1 MHIHLRFALIAV
13 FALLAGCSKLAGLGE
28 FHVEEQPQAAGSIR
42 ELQCATHSDCSSHP
56 ELARAGADYCSRKTH
71 RCVSLTSQDCM
82 TVTGTPL
89 NPNAVLIGSLFAT
102 TGDQAAAN
110 IARERSA
117 ILAISEF
124 NAVGGLLPLTGSDP
138 SRPLAMLSCDASKD
152 PVRAAEHLVKDLEVP
167 AIVGP
172 NNSQNT
178 LDVAM
183 KVTIPG
189 GTVTLSPQAVAGSIA
204 DLLDGDLT
212 WQMVPS
218 DAQRGPLLIHELETM
233 QRDLRQ
239 ARGRDLKLS
248 IIVRDDALGRG
259 TRASLTGLSW
269 NGEPIADAINLGS
282 SAKIETYD
290 STQSDQTKLVAAH
303 LAFAPDLV
311 VLVGSGDAVN
321 EIMAPLELSW
331 GSGVRPEYV
340 LIDSAKVPDL
350 LALVEQRPD
359 LAERV
364 RGTGTTPSKQ
374 SRAIDQN
381 FLINYSTRYPDF
393 DEATSA
399 GVGASYDA
407 TYAIAYAIVAA
418 QGDLNGHSIANGL
431 RRLSSG
437 ELVELGPTHILRALA
452 KLASGESV
460 TAVGTY
466 SALAWDDR
474 GAISAGTVEIWC
486 VELVGGKPA
495 FVSSGLMASIPSQ
508 MLEGDNT
515 VCPVHRG
522 AVIDNKPSAAR
533 DAGVPSSSL
542 DAGVPDAPV
551 GGADSK
557 TPNTG
562 KPPTRDA
569 GAPDSGSSPP
579 TEEGEGGPRAVP
591 CGVIECDR
599 TRGLYCC
606 ISALRR
612 NEMVTDDFSCEAQP
626 RECAL
631 ALRCTSDRE
640 CGSGAICCSD
650 GHHESYCRAA
660 TTCAEQEVHFA
671 CDRPSD
677 CKGGTTCCAH
687 GNSVDGVFSTE
698 CSTRCA
704 PDNTGNTALVCDA
717 QSQCGGGGGGCMRSI
732 SFPTLAMCR

>member
-1 MHIHLRFALIAV
+1 MKLKLIFV
-13 FALLAGCSKLAGLGE
+13 CALLAGCSKLAGLGE
-28 FHVEEQPQAAGSIR
+28 FQVEEQPQAATGSS
-42 ELQCATHSDCSSHP
+42 ELQCATHTDCSSNAQ
-56 ELARAGADYCSRKTH
+56 LARVGADYCSRTTH

-82 TVTGTPL
+82 TVTGTPYD
-89 NPNAVLIGSLFAT
+89 PNAILIGSLFAT

-117 ILAISEF
+117 ILAISEL
-124 NAVGGLLPLTGSDP
+124 NAVGGLLPLTGSDL

-152 PVRAAEHLVKDLEVP
+152 PVRAAEHLVKELEVP

-233 QRDLRQ
+233 QRDLRR

-269 NGEPIADAINLGS
+269 NGEPIADAINLGA

-290 STQSDQTKLVAAH
+290 DAQSEQTKLVAAH
-303 LAFAPDLV
+303 LAFAPDLI

-321 EIMAPLELSW
+321 EIMAPLEQRW
-331 GSGVRPEYV
+331 ASGVRPEYV

-359 LAERV
+359 LAARV
-364 RGTGTTPSKQ
+364 RGTGTTPSKE
-374 SRAIDQN
+374 SIAIDQN
-381 FLINYSTRYPDF
+381 FLINYTTRYPDF
-393 DEATSA
+393 DEASSA

-418 QGDLNGHSIANGL
+418 QGDVTGHSIANGL

-437 ELVELGPTHILRALA
+437 ELVELGPTHILRALG
-452 KLASGESV
+452 KLSNGESI

-486 VELVGGKPA
+486 VELVGGKPV
-495 FVSSGLMASIPSQ
+495 FVSSGLTASIPSQ
-508 MLEGDNT
+508 VLEGDNT
-515 VCPVHRG
+515 VCPVQRG
-522 AVIDNKPSAAR
+522 AATDNMTSAAR
-533 DAGVPSSSL
+533 DAGVPPSSL
-542 DAGVPDAPV
+542 DAGVPNAPA
-551 GGADSK
+551 GGAGPEA
-557 TPNTG
+557 PNTG
-562 KPPTRDA
+562 KPPVRDA
-569 GAPDSGSSPP
+569 GMPDAGSSPP
-579 TEEGEGGPRAVP
+579 TEEAEGGPRAVP

-640 CGSGAICCSD
+640 CGNGAICCSD

-660 TTCAEQEVHFA
+660 TSCAEQEVHFA

-677 CKGGTTCCAH
+677 CEGGSVCCAH
-687 GNSVDGVFSTE
+687 GNSLDGVFSTE
-698 CSTRCA
+698 CSARCT
-704 PDNTGNTALVCDA
+704 PDSTGNTALVCNA
-717 QSQCGGGGGGCMRSI
+717 QSQCGGTGGCMRSI

>member
-1 MHIHLRFALIAV
+1 MKSKTRSVWFAV
-13 FALLAGCSKLAGLGE
+13 CALLAGCAKLAGLSD
-28 FHVEEQPQAAGSIR
+28 FQLEQEKANAATL
-42 ELQCATHSDCSSHP
+42 EAECARHSDC
-56 ELARAGADYCSRKTH
+56 AGRIGAEYCSRTSH
-71 RCVSLTSQDCM
+71 RCVGLTSVDCM
-82 TVTGTPL
+82 TVTGTPYD
-89 NPNAVLIGSLFAT
+89 PDAVLIGSMFAT

-110 IARERSA
+110 LARERSA
-117 ILAISEF
+117 ILAITEL
-124 NAVGGLLPLTGSDP
+124 NAVGGLLPRAGSDR

-189 GTVTLSPQAVAGSIA
+189 GTLTLSPQAVAGSIA

-233 QRDLRQ
+233 QRDLRE

-259 TRASLTGLSW
+259 TRASLTGLKW
-269 NGEPIADAINLGS
+269 NGEPIADAINLGV
-282 SAKIETYD
+282 SAQIDTYD
-290 STQSDQTKLVAAH
+290 SGLTVQSELVAAH
-303 LAFAPDLV
+303 SSFEPDV
-311 VLVGSGDAVN
+311 IVLVGSGDAVN
-321 EIMAPLELSW
+321 EIMAPLEMRW
-331 GSGVRPEYV
+331 GSAPRPQYV

-359 LAERV
+359 LAPRV
-364 RGTGTTPSKQ
+364 RGTGTTPSTRSIPINQ
-374 SRAIDQN
+374 D
-381 FLINYSTRYPDF
+381 FLINYTTRYPDF

-407 TYAIAYAIVAA
+407 TYAIAFGIVAA
-418 QGDLNGHSIANGL
+418 QGELNGHSIANGL

-437 ELVELGPTHILRALA
+437 EEIELGPTHILRALG
-452 KLASGESV
+452 KLARGESI

-486 VELVGGKPA
+486 VDLVDGKPV
-495 FVSSGLMASIPSQ
+495 FTSSGLTSNIPSQ
-508 MLEGDNT
+508 MLIGENR
-515 VCPVHRG
+515 VCPVLRG
-522 AVIDNKPSAAR
+522 TPTQTANAPSR
-533 DAGVPSSSL
+533 DAGVPSAL
-542 DAGVPDAPV
+542 DAGAADAPEPSTEK
-551 GGADSK
+551 A
-557 TPNTG
+557 
-562 KPPTRDA
+562 PPPSDA
-569 GAPDSGSSPP
+569 GVAQEAPD
-579 TEEGEGGPRAVP
+579 GGISEPMTGAPRPVP

-606 ISALRR
+606 ISELRR
-612 NEMVTDDFSCEAQP
+612 YEMTTGDFSCEAGP

-640 CGSGAICCSD
+640 CGNGAICCSD

-660 TTCAEQEVHFA
+660 NSCADQELRLE
-671 CDRPSD
+671 CDRPAD
-677 CKGGTTCCAH
+677 CAGGEVCCAR
-687 GNSVDGVFSTE
+687 GNSIDGVFSTE
-698 CSTRCA
+698 CSARCDPSGPESA
-704 PDNTGNTALVCDA
+704 ARVCIA
-717 QSQCGGGGGGCMRSI
+717 QSQCSGGSGCVRSV

>member
-1 MHIHLRFALIAV
+1 MNLKLRFALIALCV
-13 FALLAGCSKLAGLGE
+13 LLADCSKLAGLGGYQ
-28 FHVEEQPQAAGSIR
+28 VEEQPQAAASG
-42 ELQCATHSDCSSHP
+42 ELPCATHTDCSSHP
-56 ELARAGADYCSRKTH
+56 ELAHARTDYCSRTTH
-71 RCVSLTSQDCM
+71 RCVSLTSLDCM
-82 TVTGTPL
+82 TVTGTPY

-117 ILAISEF
+117 ILAVSEF
-124 NAVGGLLPLTGSDP
+124 NAVGGLLPLRGSDP

-189 GTVTLSPQAVAGSIA
+189 GTVTLSPQAVVASIA

-233 QRDLRQ
+233 QRDLRR

-248 IIVRDDALGRG
+248 IIARDDALGRG
-259 TRASLTGLSW
+259 TRASLTGLRW
-269 NGEPIADAINLGS
+269 NGEPVADAINLGS
-282 SAKIETYD
+282 SAKIDTYD
-290 STQSDQTKLVAAH
+290 SGQSDQTRLVAAH
-303 LAFAPDLV
+303 LDFAPDLI

-321 EIMAPLELSW
+321 EIMAPLEQRW
-331 GSGVRPEYV
+331 GSSARPEYV

-374 SRAIDQN
+374 SISINQN
-381 FLINYSTRYPDF
+381 FLINYHTRFPDL

-407 TYAIAYAIVAA
+407 TYAIAFAIVAA
-418 QGDLNGHSIANGL
+418 QGDLSGNSIANGL

-437 ELVELGPTHILRALA
+437 ELIQLGPTHILRALG
-452 KLASGESV
+452 KLSRGESIN
-460 TAVGTY
+460 AVGTY

-486 VELVGGKPA
+486 VELVDGNPT
-495 FVSSGLMASIPSQ
+495 FVSSGLTANIPSQ
-508 MLEGDNT
+508 MFEGENT
-515 VCPVHRG
+515 VCPVQPG
-522 AVIDNKPSAAR
+522 AFTGGTPSAAR
-533 DAGVPSSSL
+533 DAGVA
-542 DAGVPDAPV
+542 DASPPGSDSNMPDT
-551 GGADSK
+551 G
-557 TPNTG
+557 TP
-562 KPPTRDA
+562 PMRDA
-569 GAPDSGSSPP
+569 GTPQQERDGGSSS
-579 TEEGEGGPRAVP
+579 TDEDRDSPRAVP

-606 ISALRR
+606 VSAIRR
-612 NEMVTDDFSCEAQP
+612 NEMTTGDFSCEAES

-640 CGSGAICCSD
+640 CGNGEICCSD

-660 TTCAEQEVHFA
+660 TSCAEQEVHFE

-677 CKGGTTCCAH
+677 CEGDGVCCAH
-687 GNSVDGVFSTE
+687 GNSLDGLFSTE
-698 CSTRCA
+698 CSARCA
-704 PDNTGNTALVCDA
+704 LDNEGNAAVVCDA
-717 QSQCGGGGGGCMRSI
+717 QAQCGGRGGCTRSV
-732 SFPTLAMCR
+732 SFPTIGLCR